1 MVVAPASFIK
11 SWDQVK
17 SGDGKNVR
25 MQQRGDETDFFP
37 ALVLFL
43 LSCRC
48 VVFFGCLSLLWVAM
62 AASAGEVR
70 HLFRALLRE
79 ASRFPNYNVREY
91 VKRRAIDAFHQ
102 YRDQSDPAIVDAA
115 FKRGLQ
121 QLEIARRQSLVYSL
135 YGPRVNS
142 IMDLRSSK

>member
-1 MVVAPASFIK
+1 
-11 SWDQVK
+11 
-17 SGDGKNVR
+17 
-25 MQQRGDETDFFP
+25 
-37 ALVLFL
+37 
-43 LSCRC
+43 
-48 VVFFGCLSLLWVAM
+48 VAM

-79 ASRFPNYNVREY
+79 ASRFSNYNVREY

-102 YRDQSDPAIVDAA
+102 YRDQSDPAVVDAA

-135 YGPRVNS
+135 YGPRVKS

>member
-1 MVVAPASFIK
+1 MKKTYACNKEGTKLFFSGPSFVP
-11 SWDQVK
+11 SFL
-17 SGDGKNVR
+17 SLCC
-25 MQQRGDETDFFP
+25 FFP
-37 ALVLFL
+37 
-43 LSCRC
+43 
-48 VVFFGCLSLLWVAM
+48 LWVAM

-79 ASRFPNYNVREY
+79 ASRFSNYNVREY

-102 YRDQSDPAIVDAA
+102 YRDQSDPAVVDAA

-135 YGPRVNS
+135 YGPRVKS
-142 IMDLRSSK
+142 IMHLRSSK

>member
-1 MVVAPASFIK
+1 MKKTYACNKEGTKLFFSGPSFVP
-11 SWDQVK
+11 SFL
-17 SGDGKNVR
+17 SLCC
-25 MQQRGDETDFFP
+25 FFP
-37 ALVLFL
+37 
-43 LSCRC
+43 
-48 VVFFGCLSLLWVAM
+48 LWVAM

-79 ASRFPNYNVREY
+79 ASRFSNYNVREY

-102 YRDQSDPAIVDAA
+102 YQDQSDPAVVDAA

-135 YGPRVNS
+135 YGPRVKS